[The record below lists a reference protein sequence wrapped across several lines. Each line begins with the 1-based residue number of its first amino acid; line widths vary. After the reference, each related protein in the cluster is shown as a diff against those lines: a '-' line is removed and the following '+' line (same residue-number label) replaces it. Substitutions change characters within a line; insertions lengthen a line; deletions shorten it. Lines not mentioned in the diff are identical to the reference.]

1 MAGSNGPGPS
11 RQHAVM
17 NGDLIERKKVLRR
30 RMREIEPKVSAAERA
45 AVSARLCERLRPER
59 VWQESRRILSFLPMP
74 GEPDVRPLLEEA
86 LASKEVVALPRFNAH
101 RGDYDICLVPSLAGL
116 EPGHWGIL
124 EPGAGCPVLRA
135 EWLDFVLVPG
145 LAYDMMGR
153 RLGRGKGYFDRLLAG
168 VQGLKCGVAF
178 DWQVVEEVPAGPHDV
193 GMDWL
198 LTPSRLARCSG

>member
-1 MAGSNGPGPS
+1 MNAG
-11 RQHAVM
+11 
-17 NGDLIERKKVLRR
+17 LIERKKALRR
-30 RMREIEPKVSAAERA
+30 LMREREPEVSAAELA
-45 AVSARLCERLRPER
+45 AASARLCERLRPAQ
-59 VWQESRRILSFLPMP
+59 VWKESRRILSFLPMP
-74 GEPDVRPLLEEA
+74 GEPDVRPLLEQA
-86 LASKEVVALPRFNAH
+86 LADGKTLALPRFNAQ
-101 RGDYDICLVPSLAGL
+101 RGDYDICLTRDLAAL
-116 EPGHWGIL
+116 ETGHWGIP
-124 EPGAGCPVLRA
+124 EPGANRPLLKP